1 MTISE
6 AMIIEPLSDDWW
18 INTAATRHIARSKE
32 LFVDLKEKKLGEQ
45 KVHMGN
51 NTYSDVFGEGNCRL
65 SINGIVVILSNV
77 LYIPNVRRN
86 LISVFVLDKKG
97 YEIRLKFGRV
107 TICKGNVKLK
117 GVRID
122 DMYALDNNIF
132 NKDLVCYYSIVLDS
146 SYLWHLRLGHISKNK
161 IERMSKTGILPNLNI
176 ENFDVCESCIKGKM
190 IAKTFTKHWQ
200 SSEFRTNP
208 LKYLWTFE
216 NQNTQR
222 NGILHHLY

>member
-1 MTISE
+1 MV
-6 AMIIEPLSDDWW
+6 DK
-18 INTAATRHIARSKE
+18 ATTQHEARSKE

-45 KVHMGN
+45 KVYMGN
-51 NTYSDVFGEGNCRL
+51 NTYSDVLGEGNYRL

-77 LYIPNVRRN
+77 LYVLSVRRN
-86 LISVFVLDKKG
+86 LIFVSVLDKKG
-97 YEIRLKFGRV
+97 YEIRLKSSHV
-107 TICKGNVKLK
+107 TICKGNIKLK

-161 IERMSKTGILPNLNI
+161 IERMSKTGILHNLNI

-190 IAKTFTKHWQ
+190 IAKPFTKHWQ
-200 SSEFRTNP
+200 SSKLLELIYSDICGPLRT
-208 LKYLWTFE
+208 KT
-216 NQNTQR
+216 
-222 NGILHHLY
+222 HK